1 VDLICVI
8 LQNKLS
14 ESLRPAASQIA
25 VPIMMRLECLMRLT
39 GKVAIIT
46 GGGSGIGKAIALAF
60 VREGAKVVIAGRD
73 SKKLDRAAAEIGGEC
88 LAVCADVS
96 QATDVQ
102 NLVSAAIERFQG
114 INILVNN
121 AAVLLPGTAESLS
134 EEDFDQTFNIN
145 VRGLWLLSRAVLPH
159 MRAAGSGSIIN
170 IASVL
175 SLVGARNRV
184 AYAASK
190 GAVLAMTK
198 AMALDHAAEN
208 IRVNCI
214 APGIVE
220 TEMVEKFNTDP
231 AARRQREAM
240 HPMGRFGQPE
250 DVASAAVFLASD
262 ESRWTTGSVMTIDGG
277 YSAQ

>member
-1 VDLICVI
+1 
-8 LQNKLS
+8 
-14 ESLRPAASQIA
+14 
-25 VPIMMRLECLMRLT
+25 MRLT

-46 GGGSGIGKAIALAF
+46 GGGSGIGKAIAQAF

-73 SKKLDRAAAEIGGEC
+73 GKKLEAAAREIGTDC
-88 LAVCADVS
+88 VAVSADVS
-96 QATDVQ
+96 KGDDVQ
-102 NLVSAAIERFQG
+102 KLVDAALEKVQR
-114 INILVNN
+114 INVLVNN

-134 EEDFDQTFNIN
+134 EEDFDRTFAVN

-159 MRAAGSGSIIN
+159 MRASGGGSIVN

-175 SLVGARNRV
+175 SMLGARNRV

-190 GAVLAMTK
+190 GAVMAMTR

-214 APGIVE
+214 CPGIVA
-220 TEMVEKFNTDP
+220 TEMVARFNLDEN
-231 AARRQREAM
+231 ARRQRVAM

-250 DVASAAVFLASD
+250 DVANIAVFLASD
-262 ESRWTTGSVMTIDGG
+262 ESGWTTGSVITVDGG

>member
-1 VDLICVI
+1 
-8 LQNKLS
+8 
-14 ESLRPAASQIA
+14 
-25 VPIMMRLECLMRLT
+25 MFMRLT

-46 GGGSGIGKAIALAF
+46 GGGSGIGKAIATAF

-73 SKKLDRAAAEIGGEC
+73 GKKLERAAAEIGGEC
-88 LAVCADVS
+88 VAVSADVS
-96 QATDVQ
+96 HADDVQ
-102 NLVSAAIERFQG
+102 KLVDAALGRFQG
-114 INILVNN
+114 INVLVNN

-134 EEDFDQTFNIN
+134 EEDFDQTFAVN

-159 MRAAGSGSIIN
+159 MRTSGGGSIVN

-175 SLVGARNRV
+175 SMLGARNRV
-184 AYAASK
+184 AYASSK
-190 GAVLAMTK
+190 GAVMAMTK

-214 APGIVE
+214 CPGIVA
-220 TEMVEKFNTDP
+220 TEMVARFNLDEN
-231 AARRQREAM
+231 ARRQRVAM

-250 DVASAAVFLASD
+250 DVANTAVFLASD
-262 ESRWTTGSVMTIDGG
+262 ESGWTTGSVITVDGG

>member
-1 VDLICVI
+1 
-8 LQNKLS
+8 
-14 ESLRPAASQIA
+14 
-25 VPIMMRLECLMRLT
+25 MRLN

-46 GGGSGIGKAIALAF
+46 GGGSGIGKAIAMAF

-73 SKKLDRAAAEIGGEC
+73 SKKLDRAAVEIGADC
-88 LAVCADVS
+88 LAVSADVS
-96 QATDVQ
+96 NVGRVDK
-102 NLVSAAIERFQG
+102 LVSATLDRFKQ

-145 VRGLWLLSRAVLPH
+145 VRGLWLLSRAVLPQ
-159 MRAAGSGSIIN
+159 MRASGGGSIVN

-190 GAVLAMTK
+190 GAVMAMTR

-214 APGIVE
+214 CPGIVA
-220 TEMVEKFNTDP
+220 TEMVAKFNLDEN
-231 AARRQREAM
+231 ARQQREAM
-240 HPMGRFGQPE
+240 HPMGRFGQPKE
-250 DVASAAVFLASD
+250 VASTAVFLASD
-262 ESRWTTGSVMTIDGG
+262 ESGWTTGSVITVDGG